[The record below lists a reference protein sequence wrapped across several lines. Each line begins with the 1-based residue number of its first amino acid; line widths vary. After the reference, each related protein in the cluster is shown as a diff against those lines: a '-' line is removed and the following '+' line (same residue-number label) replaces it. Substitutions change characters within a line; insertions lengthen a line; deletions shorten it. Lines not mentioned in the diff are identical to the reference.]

1 MIPSVA
7 CVSQEDQENMTLKV
21 TLLSS
26 EWKSSTNGDL
36 STIYREL
43 AIQLAKHSDVDV
55 SVLLPTY
62 DDVDWSSAESHNVKL
77 IKADKVPGYDPV
89 YCLLFPPRDHT
100 MDCVIGH
107 GVHLGRPIASI
118 KRNPN
123 YSHCKWIQVVHSA
136 PEEDGMYKDISEGQ
150 KMQETEIQL
159 CKMADQVITIGP
171 KLAEAYKCYLCP
183 AKQEGK
189 VFDLTPSIFSEFLAV
204 EQATE
209 ERQMFHILV
218 IGSGYSCEDFIVKGY
233 DVAAK
238 AIAELKDES
247 YKLNFVCTAKGK
259 DILVKELPQ
268 HCLNRNQF
276 NIRSCDDGR
285 KVLADLFCEV
295 DLAIM
300 PSRTEGFGITALEA
314 LSAALPVLVSG
325 NSGLG
330 KALKKVPI
338 GTQSVV
344 DSEDHTDWARE
355 IKRVRQK
362 ERDVRL
368 SESRFLRE
376 KYLEKYSWE
385 EPCKSL
391 VIKMKNLAFGKLI
404 IVLKFECFSLNF

>member
-1 MIPSVA
+1 
-7 CVSQEDQENMTLKV
+7 MTLKV
-21 TLLSS
+21 TVLSS

-36 STIYREL
+36 STINREL
-43 AIQLAKHSDVDV
+43 AIQLAKHPDVDV
-55 SVLLPTY
+55 SVFLPNCSEA
-62 DDVDWSSAESHNVKL
+62 DRSSAKSHNVKL
-77 IKADKVPGYDPV
+77 IEADRVPRFEPFL
-89 YCLLFPPRDHT
+89 CLSFPPRDHT

-107 GVHLGRPIASI
+107 GVHLARTIALF

-136 PEEDGMYKDISEGQ
+136 PEEDGMYKNISEGQ

-171 KLAEAYKCYLCP
+171 KLAEAYKRYLRR
-183 AKQEGK
+183 AKQEKK
-189 VFDLTPSIFSEFLAV
+189 VFDLTPGIFSEFLEV

-209 ERQMFHILV
+209 ERETFCILV
-218 IGSGYSCEDFIVKGY
+218 IGSGDSCEDFNVKGY
-233 DVAAK
+233 DIAAK

-247 YKLNFVCTAKGK
+247 YKLKFVCAAGGKG
-259 DILVKELPQ
+259 DIVAEKLL
-268 HCLNRNQF
+268 HDGIGRNQL
-276 NIRSCDDGR
+276 IVRSFDDSR
-285 KVLADLFCEV
+285 EVLANLFCEV

-300 PSRTEGFGITALEA
+300 PSRTEGFGTTALEA
-314 LSAALPVLVSG
+314 LSAGLPVLVSG

-330 KALKKVPI
+330 EALKKVPL

-368 SESRFLRE
+368 SESRLLRE

-391 VIKMKNLAFGKLI
+391 VIKIKNLIFGKLI
-404 IVLKFECFSLNF
+404 IVLKFQCFSLNLSNN

>member
-1 MIPSVA
+1 MA
-7 CVSQEDQENMTLKV
+7 CTLQEDQENKTLKV

-26 EWKSSTNGDL
+26 EWKSSTYGDL
-36 STIYREL
+36 STINREL
-43 AIQLAKHSDVDV
+43 AIQLAKHPNVDV
-55 SVLLPTY
+55 SVLLPNCNEA
-62 DDVDWSSAESHNVKL
+62 DRSSAESHNVKL
-77 IKADKVPGYDPV
+77 VEADRVPGFEPV
-89 YCLLFPPRDHT
+89 LCLSFPPRDHKI
-100 MDCVIGH
+100 DCVIGH
-107 GVHLGRPIASI
+107 GVHLGQPIVSM

-136 PEEDGMYKDISEGQ
+136 PEEDGMYKNISEGQ

-171 KLAEAYKCYLCP
+171 KLAEAYKRYLRR
-183 AKQEGK
+183 AKQEKK
-189 VFDLTPSIFSEFLAV
+189 VFDLTPGIFSEFLEV

-209 ERQMFHILV
+209 ERETFCILV
-218 IGSGYSCEDFIVKGY
+218 IGSGDSCEDFNVKGY
-233 DVAAK
+233 DIAAK

-247 YKLNFVCTAKGK
+247 YKLKFVCAAGGKG
-259 DILVKELPQ
+259 DIVAEKLL
-268 HCLNRNQF
+268 HDGIGRNQL
-276 NIRSCDDGR
+276 IVRSFDDSR
-285 KVLADLFCEV
+285 EVLANLFCEV

-300 PSRTEGFGITALEA
+300 PSRTEGFGTTALEA
-314 LSAALPVLVSG
+314 LSAGLPVLVSG

-330 KALKKVPI
+330 EALKKVPL

-368 SESRFLRE
+368 SESRLLRE

-391 VIKMKNLAFGKLI
+391 VIKMKNLVFGK
-404 IVLKFECFSLNF
+404 FT